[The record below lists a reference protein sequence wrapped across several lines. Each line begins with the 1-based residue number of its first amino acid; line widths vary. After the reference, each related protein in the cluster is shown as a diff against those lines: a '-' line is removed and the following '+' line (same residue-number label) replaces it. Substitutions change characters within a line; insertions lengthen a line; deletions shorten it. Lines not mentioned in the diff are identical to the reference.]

1 MFHLVNNKKLTVED
15 GKVAKVA
22 PLCSNLNGT
31 FVRYSV
37 FRSKLSID
45 ESVVS

>member
-1 MFHLVNNKKLTVED
+1 MFHLVNNKKRTVED

-22 PLCSNLNGT
+22 PLYSNLNGT
-31 FVRYSV
+31 FVRYSI
-37 FRSKLSID
+37 FHSKLSID